1 MKFKGCLSLSKCNLS
16 TAQRVDCEKPD
27 IIRSVFIKCFFFD
40 IAFGYSRSVYILI
53 CLFI

>member
-27 IIRSVFIKCFFFD
+27 IIRSVFIKCFFFCYD
-40 IAFGYSRSVYILI
+40 SLTLLLVIHVQFTY
-53 CLFI
+53 